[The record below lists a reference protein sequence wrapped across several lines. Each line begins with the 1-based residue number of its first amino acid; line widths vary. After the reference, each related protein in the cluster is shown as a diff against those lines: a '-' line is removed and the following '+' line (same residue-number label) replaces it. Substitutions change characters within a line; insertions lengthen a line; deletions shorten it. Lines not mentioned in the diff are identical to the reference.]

1 MIYPLNLA
9 LSFGKSRKES
19 GKVNFKMNG
28 KSVEQFSG
36 VQTDLADQNR
46 GLAQLHAHPQAR

>member
-36 VQTDLADQNR
+36 GQTDLADQNR